1 MPLGA
6 SRVLIKTSLA
16 GREIM
21 QKLLNS
27 FLVVIAIGLLIVPNC
42 ENILGAEGSLY
53 PQGYNETVERA
64 MVKSILWANDEQ
76 LRRLVNIVEKKYG
89 SQIDEISKKYY
100 ACPKDIKAIAIVESL
115 MDENAESSV
124 GAIGL
129 MGVKRMTGKEM
140 GFDDIER
147 PLNNLEAGTKYYT
160 VLLERFKDRELAL
173 AAYNLGPGEVENRLN
188 KGFNPETIDYIWKI
202 RRVSRF
208 VMQI

>member
-1 MPLGA
+1 
-6 SRVLIKTSLA
+6 
-16 GREIM
+16 M

-27 FLVVIAIGLLIVPNC
+27 FLVVIAISLFIAPNC
-42 ENILGAEGSLY
+42 ENILGAEGPLY

-64 MVKSILWANDEQ
+64 MVKSILWANDGQ
-76 LRRLVNIVEKKYG
+76 IRRLVNIVEKKYG
-89 SQIDEISKKYY
+89 SQIDQISKKYY
-100 ACPKDIKAIAIVESL
+100 ACPEDIKAIAIVESL
-115 MDENAESSV
+115 MDEDAESSV

-129 MGVKRMTGKEM
+129 MGVKRTTGKDM
-140 GFDDIER
+140 GFNDIEH
-147 PLNNLEAGTKYYT
+147 PINNLKAGTKYYK

-173 AAYNLGPGEVENRLN
+173 AAYNLGPGEVENRIN